1 MKFYW
6 NSWKQYAIEP
16 DVRED
21 LTNKLHRHSSPLGF
35 QCHCLFSSISTTT
48 STNIETISRLIWS
61 HDTNK
66 YLKKINLDIQINFG
80 ADLKSW
86 HKQSSFDNNSCR
98 MVTTKFHKKAHK
110 SICVPLALHFGCHGI
125 NILCSCSNLHMDQR
139 SIRAQRSTNL
149 RENFLAS
156 TPDCNILSIWF
167 HFLPS
172 FVNKPA
178 TLIALSTVLLMLLKI
193 SLH

>member
-1 MKFYW
+1 MEFLK
-6 NSWKQYAIEP
+6 AIP
-16 DVRED
+16 RVRED
-21 LTNKLHRHSSPLGF
+21 LTNKLHRHSSSLGF

-48 STNIETISRLIWS
+48 STNVETILGLIWS

-66 YLKKINLDIQINFG
+66 YLKKINLDIQINFRV
-80 ADLKSW
+80 DLNSW

-125 NILCSCSNLHMDQR
+125 SILCSCSNLHVDQR

-149 RENFLAS
+149 RGNLLAFA
-156 TPDCNILSIWF
+156 PDCNIQILKSKCNLNFNAMPAFHVLGYLNCLAHSI
-167 HFLPS
+167 
-172 FVNKPA
+172 A
-178 TLIALSTVLLMLLKI
+178 DII
-193 SLH
+193 